1 MITPRVRLVSAG
13 TLAALSLAALVQAA
27 PPAPARPAGR
37 TAPPD
42 SNQVLARVGR
52 EAITR
57 GDVNRRMEEIP
68 EQLRANYNTPEGRQ
82 QILDRVIEE
91 KVWMQLATKK
101 GVPSRP
107 EVQRQL
113 EQARRDLVIRTYL
126 NEVMAGN
133 PAPSDSEARAYYD
146 QHADQFKVPATVSLR
161 HIQSRTQAEAR
172 RILTLARGTE
182 DFGKLARQYSTDT
195 LTRNMGGAL
204 GSITRDGVFGALGS
218 QPALAESAFRIPVGK
233 VGGPFKTDHGWHVI
247 RVDNKT
253 EDTVRP
259 LDQVRSMIL
268 RQISSQKAQDY
279 YRKRLD
285 QAKHEIG
292 VTSDSGAIRSFV
304 SARKSARDMFKEAQD
319 AGAPA
324 DRIEKYRK
332 LLAEYPDSDVSPQ
345 AQFMIGFI
353 YSEELKNYDE
363 ADKAFRLVL
372 SRYPKSELAPS
383 AQWMVDHMRTE
394 DAPAFLNLE
403 ADSSK
408 GAAVPAAKKGSSGK
422 K

>member
-1 MITPRVRLVSAG
+1 MSARVRWMSAG
-13 TLAALSLAALVQAA
+13 ALAALLLAGLAQAA
-27 PPAPARPAGR
+27 PPAPPRPTGR
-37 TAPPD
+37 TAAPD

-57 GDVNRRMEEIP
+57 AEVNRRMEEIP
-68 EQLRANYNTPEGRQ
+68 EQLRANYSTPEGRQ
-82 QILDRVIEE
+82 QILDRIIEE
-91 KVWMQLATKK
+91 KVWMQLATRK

-107 EVQRQL
+107 DVQRQL
-113 EQARRDLVIRTYL
+113 EQAKRDLVIRTYL
-126 NEVMAGN
+126 TEVMAGN
-133 PAPSDSEARAYYD
+133 PSPSDSEAKAFYD
-146 QHADQFKVPATVSLR
+146 EHADQFKVKATVSLR

-172 RILTLARGTE
+172 RMLALARGSQ

-195 LTRNMGGAL
+195 LTRAVGGSL
-204 GSITRDGVFGALGS
+204 GTITRDGVFGALGN
-218 QPALAESAFRIPVGK
+218 QPALAESAFRIPAGK
-233 VGGPFKTDHGWHVI
+233 VGGPFKSDRGWHVI
-247 RVDNKT
+247 KVESKT
-253 EDTVRP
+253 EDSVRP
-259 LDQVRSMIL
+259 FEQVRSMIV
-268 RQISSQKAQDY
+268 RQIASQRAQDY
-279 YRKRLD
+279 YRKRLEE
-285 QAKHEIG
+285 AKHQIG
-292 VTSDSGAIRSFV
+292 VTPDSNAIRSFV
-304 SARKSARDMFKEAQD
+304 SAKRGAREMFKDAQD

-324 DRIEKYRK
+324 DRIDKYRK
-332 LLAEYPDSDVSPQ
+332 LLTEYPDSDVSPQ

-363 ADKAFRLVL
+363 AEKAFRQVL

-408 GAAVPAAKKGSSGK
+408 GAAQPAAKKGSSGK